1 MCVDGVLTH
10 PYTSL
15 HIPQAPSKVLV
26 EGSCQALGV
35 VHARSVW
42 PQEKVVRS
50 IGCEGLRTWSVQAIM
65 LVDVF
70 RMVKN

>member
-1 MCVDGVLTH
+1 MCVDGVTTY
-10 PYTSL
+10 PYTSHKFHPKSL
-15 HIPQAPSKVLV
+15 LRGRVR
-26 EGSCQALGV
+26 
-35 VHARSVW
+35 RSVW

-50 IGCEGLRTWSVQAIM
+50 IECEGLRTWSVQAIM